1 LNIVPENPFEALAE
15 GEILQIIFLA
25 IFVGLSITLIGEK
38 GEPLKRFFDS
48 LAEVM
53 FWITDIIMRFAPIGV
68 LGLIAHIIGEYGA
81 SVLLPF
87 LKIILAVAIACVFY
101 AVLVYSGYCK
111 TLDNMIL
118 FIHFNGIA

>member
-81 SVLLPF
+81 SVLLPL
-87 LKIILAVAIACVFY
+87 LKIILAVAIACVII
-101 AVLVYSGYCK
+101 AVHVYSVYVN
-111 TLDNMIL
+111 TIDNIHPL
-118 FIHFNGIA
+118 VFI